1 MTAARDDA
9 LKQLQGN
16 GKKNKR
22 KENSQ
27 AKIEVSF
34 WQSDIEVELNFLSF
48 ERCFLRALNLS
59 FFWHMHVE

>member
-34 WQSDIEVELNFLSF
+34 
-48 ERCFLRALNLS
+48 
-59 FFWHMHVE
+59 